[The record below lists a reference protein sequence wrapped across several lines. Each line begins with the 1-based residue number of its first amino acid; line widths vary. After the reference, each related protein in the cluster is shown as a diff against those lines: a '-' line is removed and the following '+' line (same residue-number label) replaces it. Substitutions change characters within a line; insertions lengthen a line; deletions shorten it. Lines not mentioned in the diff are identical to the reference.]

1 MSTVIEK
8 QLALALERR
17 LAVFKEAIQSG
28 TLVEDEM
35 QLHAVVY
42 MISELLLPCC
52 CMLTNKD
59 KLQSLLE
66 GVPLLQEQPL
76 LIQRL
81 AVLVYDDLA
90 RCNGLG

>member
-52 CMLTNKD
+52 CMLTNKA